1 MKLKII
7 RFFWR
12 SLAVYN
18 LYSITTNQA
27 AIIAL
32 FRVVNRY
39 VGTSRRCRACF
50 LITRRRWSATPTPAA
65 NLAME
70 WTRRRFDGRFAPWE
84 GLSDRLAPPSA
95 GEQAARPPY
104 DDF

>member
-1 MKLKII
+1 
-7 RFFWR
+7 
-12 SLAVYN
+12 
-18 LYSITTNQA
+18 
-27 AIIAL
+27 
-32 FRVVNRY
+32 
-39 VGTSRRCRACF
+39 
-50 LITRRRWSATPTPAA
+50 
-65 NLAME
+65 ME